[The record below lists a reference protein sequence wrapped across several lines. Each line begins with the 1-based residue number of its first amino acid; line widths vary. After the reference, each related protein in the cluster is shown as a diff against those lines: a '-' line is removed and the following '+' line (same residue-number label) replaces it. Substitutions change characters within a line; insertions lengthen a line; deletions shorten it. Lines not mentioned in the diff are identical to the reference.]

1 LRRPYRPF
9 QVIGVL
15 AAVLPIAR
23 KSRQFSHSAE
33 CAGKLPT
40 PAQVNLAKSGERL
53 HANTTPIPWAA
64 SSASQC
70 STKLPRGSYRT
81 NSSCC
86 SQQIN
91 DWRKSTDS
99 LCDRSLEAWEAIM
112 SSPIHLDDD
121 IDPTMVYAPPWARER
136 ILPVAEPPPRS
147 RVTTVAKTSPE
158 KLKPKFSG
166 DRAMIALQRQ
176 LALRP
181 DLIPEPASKGTAVIR
196 PLLMRFCSVAALA
209 VLVAWGLAS
218 YSSVK
223 KTAEIPTSIPAI
235 ASHHSN
241 GVDVQPSQLR
251 PTLSPTADA
260 LTPIGN
266 SRPVAVATN
275 DAAAVTSVAV
285 AAPTTAQAVTSAP
298 ATSQRA
304 DDRRPLRLD
313 SEEIAILIKRGKDLL
328 ADGDLAAA
336 RLLLRRAAEAGSAEG
351 ALTLGTTFDPAVLR
365 RLGAIGATPDLAKAR
380 QWYQRAAELGSSA
393 ASQQLAGLADGR

>member
-1 LRRPYRPF
+1 
-9 QVIGVL
+9 
-15 AAVLPIAR
+15 
-23 KSRQFSHSAE
+23 
-33 CAGKLPT
+33 
-40 PAQVNLAKSGERL
+40 
-53 HANTTPIPWAA
+53 
-64 SSASQC
+64 
-70 STKLPRGSYRT
+70 
-81 NSSCC
+81 
-86 SQQIN
+86 
-91 DWRKSTDS
+91 
-99 LCDRSLEAWEAIM
+99 M

-121 IDPTMVYAPPWARER
+121 IYAPPWARER

-147 RVTTVAKTSPE
+147 RANTVDKMSPQ

-166 DRAMIALQRQ
+166 DRAMMALQRQ
-176 LALRP
+176 LARHP

-196 PLLMRFCSVAALA
+196 PLLLRFCSVAALA
-209 VLVAWGLAS
+209 VFVAWGLAS
-218 YSSVK
+218 YSGVK

-235 ASHHSN
+235 ASNSN
-241 GVDVQPSQLR
+241 GLDIQPSQLR

-266 SRPVAVATN
+266 SRPVAVATS

-285 AAPTTAQAVTSAP
+285 ATPTNAQAVTVAP
-298 ATSQRA
+298 ATSQRV
-304 DDRRPLRLD
+304 DDHRPLRLD
-313 SEEIAILIKRGKDLL
+313 SEETAILIKRGKDLL

-351 ALTLGTTFDPAVLR
+351 ALTLGTTFDPAVLQ